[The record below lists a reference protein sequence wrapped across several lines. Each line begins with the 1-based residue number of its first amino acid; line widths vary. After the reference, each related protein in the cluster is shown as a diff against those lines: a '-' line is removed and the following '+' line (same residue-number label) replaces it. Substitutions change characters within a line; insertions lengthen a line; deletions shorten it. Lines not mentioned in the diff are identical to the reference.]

1 MWIGCVHPDR
11 LLSYT
16 DVLFKSGCWLP
27 IRMFL
32 SYPDVDFPSARI
44 RRDVAC
50 PLGECAGE
58 PRACL
63 CAGSLDRGAVRLAS
77 GPCFAARRARVLN
90 GPRQAGSSAQRS
102 ATGGLECSTVRVRRA
117 RARADNPRH
126 HVWFPNN
133 VARNSLV
140 NISDFENASL
150 ELQRLWGVS
159 KTDRY
164 KLRATFGGREAISA
178 SLARDRRQPRARR
191 SARNR
196 RRPRA
201 HQLPAHQLRQ
211 PLRLSMRASA
221 CAPATRAPTPPGQEK
236 PATASSRRRTPTR
249 PPPPTQNG

>member
-11 LLSYT
+11 LLSYP
-16 DVLFKSGCWLP
+16 DVRFLSGCWLP
-27 IRMFL
+27 IRMLISRPRGFAGTWL
-32 SYPDVDFPSARI
+32 ARSAS
-44 RRDVAC
+44 A
-50 PLGECAGE
+50 P
-58 PRACL
+58 
-63 CAGSLDRGAVRLAS
+63 GSLVRV
-77 GPCFAARRARVLN
+77 CARVVWTAGLSDWL
-90 GPRQAGSSAQRS
+90 QAPVLLRD
-102 ATGGLECSTVRVRRA
+102 GLACSTVRVRRA
-117 RARADNPRH
+117 RACADNPRH

-150 ELQRLWGVS
+150 ELQRLRGVS

-249 PPPPTQNG
+249 PPPPTRNE